1 MAILDQQ
8 FLYMQNF
15 NNIVNNLDTFS
26 SLKYKMKNLKSFTE
40 AKDFIQNEL
49 KINLNSNIIEKK
61 EIDNVLYQIEYQ
73 HNSFIELTIDTDS
86 ELFCKR
92 WFY

>member
-15 NNIVNNLDTFS
+15 NNLVNNLDTFS
-26 SLKYKMKNLKSFTE
+26 LLKYKVKNLKSFIE

-49 KINLNSNIIEKK
+49 KIDLNSNIIEQK
-61 EIDNVLYQIEYQ
+61 EMDNVLFQIEYQ
-73 HNSFIELTIDTDS
+73 LESFIELKIDSDS
-86 ELFCKR
+86 ELFCSR